1 MYHWLRESMSDHMNN
16 NQEKE
21 SVNVK
26 KILTVPIVQP
36 QDLNNMRVNMTLV
49 EKKCLLTFSV

>member
-1 MYHWLRESMSDHMNN
+1 MSDHMNN